1 MEEIKEP
8 AGIAFFSVKTGETH
22 YGKLEPTIQAYINS
36 SDMGINASRGQD
48 FGWRLDAEWVKRV
61 RAFRRDRTQMAIL
74 SAKNQGNKPTTTQ
87 ILYYIYG
94 EELANYYEEQEEHEN
109 PFEEAYLAAIASGNS
124 PAIAAAQAGMPQA
137 LADFKAAEEDAL
149 ADDDLLAPEEG
160 AEDGDISQPADST
173 ASAAAPGKTQS
184 VPDSGDE
191 SLDPPE
197 EPGRSEAPGA
207 A

>member
-8 AGIAFFSVKTGETH
+8 AGIAFFSLKTGETH

-74 SAKNQGNKPTTTQ
+74 TAKNQGNKPTTTQ

-109 PFEEAYLAAIASGNS
+109 PFE
-124 PAIAAAQAGMPQA
+124 
-137 LADFKAAEEDAL
+137 
-149 ADDDLLAPEEG
+149 
-160 AEDGDISQPADST
+160 
-173 ASAAAPGKTQS
+173 
-184 VPDSGDE
+184 
-191 SLDPPE
+191 
-197 EPGRSEAPGA
+197 
-207 A
+207 